1 MGLDFDEQKLG
12 EELNYMHQFDENEN
26 VGTLWD
32 DGSTFMLSLSCGL
45 ELLLDANSFFLFF
58 SPSEIDANSFVIML
72 RVVFPSL
79 IYICVYLR
87 ESLVIE
93 SLVIEI
99 VIVWFG
105 LI

>member
-1 MGLDFDEQKLG
+1 MQIPF
-12 EELNYMHQFDENEN
+12 FFF
-26 VGTLWD
+26 TL
-32 DGSTFMLSLSCGL
+32 
-45 ELLLDANSFFLFF
+45 
-58 SPSEIDANSFVIML
+58 EIDANSFVIML